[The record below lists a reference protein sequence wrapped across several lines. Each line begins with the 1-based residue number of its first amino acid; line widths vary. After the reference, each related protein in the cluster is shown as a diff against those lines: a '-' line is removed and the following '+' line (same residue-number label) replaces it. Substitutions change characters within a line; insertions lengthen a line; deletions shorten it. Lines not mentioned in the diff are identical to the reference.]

1 MSNNKSRNILETS
14 LALLLGFEVDDVVD
28 VIDHLLTFDSKEDLL
43 EHITAL
49 LGRNDNDVLT
59 FVENIIKFQN
69 GQDLDDGGGSGGVAD
84 CNGNAS
90 SDSKESSGNAGS
102 GLHLK
107 KNDDDSRNKSL
118 EEAIEKQRQE
128 EERIKRDHE
137 ERKRLEQRKKKQQQ
151 KQHRQMNGIKV
162 KNAGGSQKKNQG
174 SKSKV
179 SSSTSSGSNS
189 VAASSSSSPI
199 VSNEKQGQSAKLASA
214 PTPSANTTSST
225 SKKSNNTFEI
235 VKPKIQLPPKGK
247 ATIICGC
254 FGTIHPYVAN
264 CLHCGYI
271 LCQKEGYGY
280 CPHCSNLV
288 SETIINNNGNNLDDG
303 MIKAILHKERLLDFD
318 RNSASRTKV
327 YDSQSDYYSS
337 STSNWLTETEQKEA
351 ALKEEE
357 RVKEI
362 HSIRHVLELNIE

>member
-1 MSNNKSRNILETS
+1 MSNNKSRKILETS

-69 GQDLDDGGGSGGVAD
+69 GQDLDDG
-84 CNGNAS
+84 NGNNS
-90 SDSKESSGNAGS
+90 GSVTSDSIDVSGTVGS
-102 GLHLK
+102 DTQL
-107 KNDDDSRNKSL
+107 NDSKNKSL

-162 KNAGGSQKKNQG
+162 KNNSTSKKKNSQQNQRL
-174 SKSKV
+174 KSNA
-179 SSSTSSGSNS
+179 SSTSSSVGSNS
-189 VAASSSSSPI
+189 GTTSISTPVV
-199 VSNEKQGQSAKLASA
+199 VSKQQQSQPAKSA
-214 PTPSANTTSST
+214 PTPDTNKTSSSST
-225 SKKSNNTFEI
+225 KSNDTFQI
-235 VKPKIQLPPKGK
+235 VKPKIELPPKGK
-247 ATIICGC
+247 AKIICGC

-288 SETIINNNGNNLDDG
+288 AETIISGNVDGNNNLDDG

-337 STSNWLTETEQKEA
+337 STSNWLTEEEQVEA
-351 ALKEEE
+351 ALKEAE

-362 HSIRHVLELNIE
+362 HSKKHVLALNIE